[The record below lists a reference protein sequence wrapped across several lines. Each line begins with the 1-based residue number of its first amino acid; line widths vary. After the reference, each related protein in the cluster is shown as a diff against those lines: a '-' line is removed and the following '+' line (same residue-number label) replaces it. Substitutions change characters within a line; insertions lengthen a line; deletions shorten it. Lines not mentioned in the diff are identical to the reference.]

1 MVSSHSKDKHYQT
14 YHFEDPE
21 LDATIHSTAT
31 LNIDILLHG
40 ETGTGKDTLAEQ
52 LHYLSERQGHY
63 VALNCAAI
71 PEGLAESQLFGV
83 TQGAFTGAL
92 QSRPGFIEA
101 SDRGT

>member
-52 LHYLSERQGHY
+52 LHYLSERRGHY
-63 VALNCAAI
+63 VALNCAANYLVSLKGHS
-71 PEGLAESQLFGV
+71 PAHCNH
-83 TQGAFTGAL
+83 AL
-92 QSRPGFIEA
+92 VL
-101 SDRGT
+101 